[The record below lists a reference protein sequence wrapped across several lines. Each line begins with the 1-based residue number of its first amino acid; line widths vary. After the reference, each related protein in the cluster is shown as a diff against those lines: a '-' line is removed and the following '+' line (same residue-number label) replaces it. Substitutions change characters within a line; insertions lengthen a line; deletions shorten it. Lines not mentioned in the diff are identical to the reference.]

1 MEARVS
7 GTYTDKSVQY
17 DQGRCNLFQCFSPYD
32 NTRVSTGREELFLTN
47 CRPVYFVSVRCY
59 VAVVSV
65 SVDVQYGHVPLLCWL
80 VCRQ

>member
-1 MEARVS
+1 MYQVP
-7 GTYTDKSVQY
+7 TLTKVYNTCV
-17 DQGRCNLFQCFSPYD
+17 QGRCSLFQCFSPYD

-65 SVDVQYGHVPLLCWL
+65 SVDVQYGNV
-80 VCRQ
+80 